1 MLKQYVHEPICFVK
15 IGIINYITNKLNNVD
30 PNIKFN
36 YEVERDCKLPFLDVL
51 LIKKRSNIIT
61 TLYHKATTN
70 DIYLNWES
78 LLALLGKKRYS
89 KNKRRLCYLIC
100 SSIAFKK
107 KINHLK
113 KVFHKKMVNLN
124 GLLIKFWM
132 KEKKSKKPSVN
143 NVSKESKVSPVTD
156 LKRHLLTL

>member
-1 MLKQYVHEPICFVK
+1 MTK
-15 IGIINYITNKLNNVD
+15 KLNNVD

-51 LIKKRSNIIT
+51 LIKNRSNIIT

-70 DIYLNWES
+70 DIYLNLVSFAPTTWKKS
-78 LLALLGKKRYS
+78 TVKTLGD
-89 KNKRRLCYLIC
+89 CAYLIC

-107 KINHLK
+107 KKIDHLK

-124 GLLIKFWM
+124 GLLIKF
-132 KEKKSKKPSVN
+132 
-143 NVSKESKVSPVTD
+143 
-156 LKRHLLTL
+156 